1 MKGDGVAMLKDGS
14 VLDFRA
20 ANIPIS
26 QETVETTPLLPALPS
41 MFLDATS

>member
-1 MKGDGVAMLKDGS
+1 MEGDGVAILKDGS

-26 QETVETTPLLPALPS
+26 QETVETAPLLPALLPL
-41 MFLDATS
+41 FPDAAS